1 MVAGLIGL
9 VAGLTVLAMLLIAG
23 MFIIKIAIQE
33 MPDYQ
38 LSPKAAQCIVS
49 RGGFLAVRYYS
60 SELEL
65 QIASRRSNYE
75 ATTGGDTCQ
84 FLFFGLYRP
93 LS

>member
-38 LSPKAAQCIVS
+38 LSPKAAQCIVRAAIS
-49 RGGFLAVRYYS
+49 
-60 SELEL
+60 
-65 QIASRRSNYE
+65 
-75 ATTGGDTCQ
+75 
-84 FLFFGLYRP
+84 
-93 LS
+93 